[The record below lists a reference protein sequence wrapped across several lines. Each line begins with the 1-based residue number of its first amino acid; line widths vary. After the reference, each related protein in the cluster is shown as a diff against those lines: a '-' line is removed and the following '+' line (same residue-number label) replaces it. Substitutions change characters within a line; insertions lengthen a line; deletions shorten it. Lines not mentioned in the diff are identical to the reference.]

1 MVHDWQSFPID
12 MGMLISPLSVNG
24 MFSIVT
30 KATNITTKISL
41 SEVAFSLS
49 QYQNEFLNEFLQK
62 ILIYNSQFFLEY
74 ICSFVHIRQFYKN
87 DISNYQI

>member
-1 MVHDWQSFPID
+1 

-30 KATNITTKISL
+30 KVTNINTKISL

-49 QYQNEFLNEFLQK
+49 QYQNELLNEFPQK

-74 ICSFVHIRQFYKN
+74 TCSFVHIRQFYKN